1 MLIIEG
7 SDCLGK
13 TTFANLLF
21 EVAKETVHNQGL
33 HHIVYQRHM
42 TRPIESFDFLY
53 HYQDMISKFAIQD
66 RFHLGGIVWHNKISQ
81 AELEIIEGWLQ
92 SVGSMTVVFY
102 ATNLGWYREK
112 IEADERGNLLDVDTM
127 VRANMQYRDMV
138 WGKHGQSPRI
148 NFSYNI
154 CGTDNP
160 HRYPDRSDAVDIV
173 NAWFE
178 RLSLLEN

>member
-21 EVAKETVHNQGL
+21 EVAKEMIHNQGL

-42 TRPIESFDFLY
+42 TRPIPSFDFFY
-53 HYQDMISKFAIQD
+53 DYQDMISKFAIQD
-66 RFHLGGIVWHNKISQ
+66 RFHLGGIVWHDKISQ

-92 SVGSMTVVFY
+92 SVGSMTVIFY
-102 ATNLGWYREK
+102 TSEMEWYRERLG
-112 IEADERGNLLDVDTM
+112 EDERGNLLSIDKMFQANVD
-127 VRANMQYRDMV
+127 YKDMV
-138 WGKHGQSPRI
+138 HRI
-148 NFSYNI
+148 YKRTPKVNCAFNMNGI
-154 CGTDNP
+154 N
-160 HRYPDRSDAVDIV
+160 YPTRSDAVGII

-178 RLSLLEN
+178 RLSLLET